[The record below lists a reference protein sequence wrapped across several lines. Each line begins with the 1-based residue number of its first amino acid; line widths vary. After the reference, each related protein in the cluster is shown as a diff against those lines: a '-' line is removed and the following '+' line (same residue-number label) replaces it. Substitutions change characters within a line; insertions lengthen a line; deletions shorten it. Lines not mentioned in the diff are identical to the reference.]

1 MITGEIKN
9 KIDKIW
15 TDTWAGGITQPF
27 NSDRTVYI
35 LNVYSLFR

>member
-15 TDTWAGGITQPF
+15 PDIYAGGITKPLIK
-27 NSDRTVYI
+27 SYM
-35 LNVYSLFR
+35 

>member
-15 TDTWAGGITQPF
+15 TDIWAGGITLGP
-27 NSDRTVYI
+27 
-35 LNVYSLFR
+35 YSYLQTKK